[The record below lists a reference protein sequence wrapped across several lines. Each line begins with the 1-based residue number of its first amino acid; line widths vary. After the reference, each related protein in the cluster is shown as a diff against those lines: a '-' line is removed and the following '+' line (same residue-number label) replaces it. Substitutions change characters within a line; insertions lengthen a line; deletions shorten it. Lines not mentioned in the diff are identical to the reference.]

1 MVRTQMYPTDRQ
13 RTELEII
20 SKTLGKKQSELIR
33 EAVDRL
39 IDQKRLSR
47 RESALREAAGIWKDR
62 EDLPDF
68 RAIRS
73 EWDFLFTVVPVTTE
87 IARAGSL
94 YKREYAQ
101 SHGAGFADAIIAAT
115 CESENAVLKTLK
127 VKGLKPAYKK

>member
-1 MVRTQMYPTDRQ
+1 MVRTQIYLTDRQ

-39 IDQKRLSR
+39 IDQTGLSR
-47 RESALREAAGIWKDR
+47 RESVLRETAGIWKNR

-73 EWDFLFTVVPVTTE
+73 EWD
-87 IARAGSL
+87 RS
-94 YKREYAQ
+94 
-101 SHGAGFADAIIAAT
+101 
-115 CESENAVLKTLK
+115 
-127 VKGLKPAYKK
+127 